1 MYTISRDQPGEKV
14 GSLNIKS
21 SLPSTRKNSKFRND
35 YYEYWQ
41 NQSIV
46 LRRLK

>member
-1 MYTISRDQPGEKV
+1 MYTISRDHPGEKV
-14 GSLNIKS
+14 GSRNIKS
-21 SLPSTRKNSKFRND
+21 SLPSTRNNSKYRNA

-41 NQSIV
+41 NQSIE